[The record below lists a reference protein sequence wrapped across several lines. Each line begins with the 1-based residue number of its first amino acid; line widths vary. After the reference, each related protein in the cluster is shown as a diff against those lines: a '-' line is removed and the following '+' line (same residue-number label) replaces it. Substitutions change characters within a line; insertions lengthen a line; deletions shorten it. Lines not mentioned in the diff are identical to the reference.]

1 MYIFKIACFS
11 LSHSLHVAK
20 NKAAVDTGHLEQL
33 SRLLMLAP
41 GGQNW
46 RTPLP
51 QSSLVIKSCLQ
62 SNYSPWGAE
71 SAVSCVLR
79 FIRLHVKDHKDR

>member
-41 GGQNW
+41 GGQN
-46 RTPLP
+46 
-51 QSSLVIKSCLQ
+51 
-62 SNYSPWGAE
+62 
-71 SAVSCVLR
+71 
-79 FIRLHVKDHKDR
+79 